1 MQQINY
7 PRKYVPANDHSSI
20 IHVHKSHELK
30 WFHIMT
36 SNIWYMVRPK
46 RPENIPHQISFIDQ
60 QLEVQSQHML
70 YMYQRVIY
78 IVNKI
83 LKKSWKVQ
91 IRILQDLQ
99 MWSVRQQ
106 LSSFDT
112 CWKDRWQFRKR
123 SRHLHNYYYYVCN
136 LFFRIFM
143 QNPYKSKKQT
153 NVRPKSCA
161 TMQHL

>member
-7 PRKYVPANDHSSI
+7 PRKYVPANDQSSI
-20 IHVHKSHELK
+20 IHLHRSYDTV
-30 WFHIMT
+30 WQAIYR
-36 SNIWYMVRPK
+36 YMVRPK
-46 RPENIPHQISFIDQ
+46 RSENIPNQISFIDQ

-112 CWKDRWQFRKR
+112 CWKDRWQSRKR

-136 LFFRIFM
+136 VFFRIFM
-143 QNPYKSKKQT
+143 QNLYKSKKQT

>member
-1 MQQINY
+1 
-7 PRKYVPANDHSSI
+7 
-20 IHVHKSHELK
+20 
-30 WFHIMT
+30 
-36 SNIWYMVRPK
+36 MVRPK
-46 RPENIPHQISFIDQ
+46 RSENIPHQISFIDQ

-106 LSSFDT
+106 L
-112 CWKDRWQFRKR
+112 
-123 SRHLHNYYYYVCN
+123 
-136 LFFRIFM
+136 
-143 QNPYKSKKQT
+143 
-153 NVRPKSCA
+153 
-161 TMQHL
+161 